1 MFYQWIA
8 QVELNSGNPLRMELN
23 SYDQLV
29 LPEAGIGTAA
39 LAIGGRDI
47 VTPEPVHYSCRTAE
61 RPCTEFYPD
70 CGLWNATLRHLDNPF
85 SGNARLGLDPDSFV
99 DTPREGWHAPVE
111 VCWRASQVLGIR
123 AVSTANW
130 NRTGH
135 GPGI

>member
-1 MFYQWIA
+1 MLPQ
-8 QVELNSGNPLRMELN
+8 RMELN
-23 SYDQLV
+23 DYDQLV

-39 LAIGGRDI
+39 LAIGGRDV
-47 VTPEPVHYSCRTAE
+47 VTPEPVQFSSRTAE

-70 CGLWNATLRHLDNPF
+70 CGLFNATPRYLDHGL
-85 SGNARLGLDPDSFV
+85 SESDRLGMEPSLAILAMDRPL
-99 DTPREGWHAPVE
+99 EGWHAPVE

-123 AVSTANW
+123 AVSTRNW